1 MCRHR
6 YSIKDPLTTKKEIKS
21 QQCKPW
27 LKCTVV
33 QDQEPMQKVADK
45 IKQKSCTDRNTLFD
59 VSRYLGA

>member
-21 QQCKPW
+21 QQCKPL
-27 LKCTVV
+27 LKCAGV
-33 QDQEPMQKVADK
+33 QEPMQKVADK